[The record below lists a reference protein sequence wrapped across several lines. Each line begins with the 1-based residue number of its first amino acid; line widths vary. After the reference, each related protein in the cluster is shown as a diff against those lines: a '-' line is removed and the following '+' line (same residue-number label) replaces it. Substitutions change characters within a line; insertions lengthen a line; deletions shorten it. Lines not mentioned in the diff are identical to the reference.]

1 MQQTKTNQTESTNN
15 QYIDNDDEVFSE
27 LKFRDDHFANNK
39 VTVIT
44 ELFSKSVMCALCTKI
59 IYGLYCKF
67 KEERKRC
74 PSAKI
79 WLCSAVT
86 GLYSIYYF
94 RKKGYYGPVIRAFLL
109 GAFAQINT
117 MLIT

>member
-1 MQQTKTNQTESTNN
+1 MQQTRTDNR
-15 QYIDNDDEVFSE
+15 YVDNDDEVFSE
-27 LKFRDDHFANNK
+27 LKLQDDYFANNK
-39 VTVIT
+39 IIVIT

-67 KEERKRC
+67 NEERKRC
-74 PSAKI
+74 PEAKF
-79 WLCSAVT
+79 WLSSAVT

-109 GAFAQINT
+109 GAFTQINT